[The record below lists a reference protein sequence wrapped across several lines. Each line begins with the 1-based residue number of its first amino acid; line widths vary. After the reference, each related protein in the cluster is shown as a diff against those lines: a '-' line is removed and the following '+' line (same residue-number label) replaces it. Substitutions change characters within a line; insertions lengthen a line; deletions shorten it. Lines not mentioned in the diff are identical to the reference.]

1 MRTIGNNNYSAKPMG
16 SITVKLHT
24 IANHGNKALH
34 NKSH

>member
-16 SITVKLHT
+16 SIATKLKT
-24 IANHGNKALH
+24 TGNHGNKSVQ

>member
-16 SITVKLHT
+16 SIATKLKT
-24 IANHGNKALH
+24 MGNNVNKPFQ